1 MHDNHKLNYYF
12 ALNII
17 FTCNS
22 AKCMANLEENYQ
34 PRKAHVSNQLGLIT
48 ILSRK
53 IYYVTISLYFFEVMY
68 GFDKTIK
75 CFTLLFNDFATCL
88 ARQSYDAV
96 VVPGL

>member
-1 MHDNHKLNYYF
+1 MYDQLKKIIPAKKGSRYKLDQ
-12 ALNII
+12 LSLINI
-17 FTCNS
+17 
-22 AKCMANLEENYQ
+22 LLY
-34 PRKAHVSNQLGLIT
+34 
-48 ILSRK
+48 K
-53 IYYVTISLYFFEVMY
+53 IYYVTISLYFFEVMH